1 MKDFQT
7 QYNILSRK
15 IQSTTDQQLQ
25 DTLVEQQ
32 ERICSEAGQQ
42 GISIDL

>member
-32 ERICSEAGQQ
+32 ERICAEAELQ
-42 GISIDL
+42 GVSITL